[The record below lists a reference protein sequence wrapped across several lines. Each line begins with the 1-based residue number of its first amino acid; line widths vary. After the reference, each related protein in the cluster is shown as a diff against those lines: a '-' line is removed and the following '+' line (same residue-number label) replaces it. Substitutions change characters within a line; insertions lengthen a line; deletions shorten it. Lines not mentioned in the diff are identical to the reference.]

1 MEAKI
6 TRADVLKMLLESR
19 REAHEN
25 GQHSPAIRAAEL
37 LGKEIGMFVDR
48 SESVNT
54 NYNISDQPLNEDD
67 WAAQFADEPGSVH

>member
-6 TRADVLKMLLESR
+6 TKADVLKMLQEDR
-19 REAHEN
+19 NDARAN
-25 GQHSPAIRAAEL
+25 GQFSPAIRAAEL
-37 LGKEIGMFVDR
+37 LGKELGMFVER